1 MTACLVVQE
10 RTGLRLSDVA
20 LPGHLLLSWVWF
32 GTDTDGNLTGIQI
45 GVPGTGLN
53 PLLYLSILF
62 RTRPIG

>member
-1 MTACLVVQE
+1 MTACLAVQE
-10 RTGLRLSDVA
+10 RTSLRLSDVA
-20 LPGHLLLSWVWF
+20 LPGRQLLSWVWF

-53 PLLYLSILF
+53 PFLYLSILL